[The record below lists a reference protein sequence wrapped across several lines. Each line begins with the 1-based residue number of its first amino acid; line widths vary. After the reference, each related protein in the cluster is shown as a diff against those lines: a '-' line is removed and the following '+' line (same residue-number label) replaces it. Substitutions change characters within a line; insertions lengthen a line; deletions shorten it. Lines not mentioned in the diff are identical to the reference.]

1 MLSDAKKKANAKWDK
16 AHMMILG
23 CKVRKDFAAQ
33 FREACSET
41 GSGTVFERTRG
52 IRGENRRGRMRIIS
66 IRKDRCNMST
76 RELARTL
83 LDEMPDHDL
92 IYLVAYMQSLK
103 ALKVAEIPNA
113 KTQAA
118 IDEVDSMI
126 RTGEGEHF
134 EGSTADFFAQ
144 LAAEG

>member
-23 CKVRKDFAAQ
+23 CKVRKDFSGPVPGGLYRSGDHPQ
-33 FREACSET
+33 RCSET
-41 GSGTVFERTRG
+41 GSGTVFERTCG

-83 LDEMPDHDL
+83 LDEMPDNDL

-103 ALKVAEIPNA
+103 
-113 KTQAA
+113 
-118 IDEVDSMI
+118 
-126 RTGEGEHF
+126 
-134 EGSTADFFAQ
+134 GSQGCRNSQRQDTSGD
-144 LAAEG
+144 